1 MYMIKNPKQ
10 NPSIAIVAAEYHKEI
25 VDSLVT
31 NCVDTLVEADVARE
45 DIKLVRVPGALEI
58 PLTAQKLATAG
69 NFDAIIVFG
78 IILRGDTYHFEQV
91 SNECARGC
99 IDVGLKT
106 GVPVIFQV
114 LSVNSIEDAIER
126 VQGTTDNRGVEG
138 ARTALKMVSILNN
151 L

>member
-1 MYMIKNPKQ
+1 MRMTKNPKQ
-10 NPSIAIVAAEYHKEI
+10 NPSIVIVAAEYHKEI

-31 NCVDTLVEADVARE
+31 NCVDALVEADVARE

-58 PLTAQKLATAG
+58 PLTAQKLATTG
-69 NFDAIIVFG
+69 NYDVVIVFG
-78 IILRGDTYHFEQV
+78 IILRGDSYHFEQV

-99 IDVGLKT
+99 MDVGLST

-114 LSVNSIEDAIER
+114 LSVNSIEDAEQR
-126 VQGTTDNRGVEG
+126 ARGTTDNRGVE
-138 ARTALKMVSILNN
+138 AAHTALKMVSILNN

>member
-1 MYMIKNPKQ
+1 MRMTKNPKQ

-25 VDSLVT
+25 VDSLVA
-31 NCVDTLVEADVARE
+31 NCIDTLAESGVVRE
-45 DIKLVRVPGALEI
+45 SIKIVRVPGALEI
-58 PLTAQKLATAG
+58 PLTTQKLATTG

-99 IDVGLKT
+99 VDVGLKT

-114 LSVNSIEDAIER
+114 LSVNSIEDALER
-126 VQGTTDNRGVEG
+126 AQGTTDNRGVEA